1 MGKVCAIILAGGM
14 GKRMGSSVNK
24 QYLKLK
30 GEPIL
35 KHTIE
40 CFEKNKNIDKIVVV
54 AAINEVEYCNEKIIK
69 KYDFK
74 KVSIVLA
81 GGIERQNSV
90 FNGLKAAYNCE
101 IVLIHDGARPFVS
114 NSIIDEG
121 IKYARNYG
129 ACAPGVTPKDTIK
142 VKNSEGFSIDTL
154 RRETLISVQTP
165 QCFKYDLI
173 LEAHKYIE
181 ANKIIVTDDTMAV
194 EILNY
199 KVFLYQGDYK
209 NIKITTP
216 EDLIIGEKI
225 LEA

>member
-14 GKRMGSSVNK
+14 GKRMGTSVNK

-35 KHTIE
+35 KRTID

-54 AAINEVEYCNEKIIK
+54 AAINEVEYCNANIIK
-69 KYDFK
+69 KYNFK

-90 FNGLKAAYNCE
+90 FNGLKATYNCE

-114 NSIIDEG
+114 NNIIDEG

-142 VKNSEGFSIDTL
+142 VKNLEGFSIDTP

-181 ANKIIVTDDTMAV
+181 DNNIVVTDDTMAV

-199 KVFLYQGDYK
+199 KVFLYDGDYK

-216 EDLIIGEKI
+216 EDLIIGEKY
-225 LEA
+225 